1 MPGGVAGFPTRRM
14 GCWDP
19 RSTLHYDAAIGL
31 DHFLLSRRRVKQSS
45 GTEEAVHRVE
55 QVLEEELERIE
66 SPEAAQAAIDRAER
80 LSAGHTEAQGGQAA
94 AQQTVAASDQPAA
107 AARTIERAVEPAAP
121 ERSVADVL
129 TTAAAQS
136 VAPTPAAKPV
146 MEAAHAILAPAAPV
160 SPRARRGRRLLRDAV
175 LRRMGPLNALDARV
189 YLAMNEAPHPPALD
203 SLAWAL
209 ALVTTGGWIWI
220 VGSLVAH
227 LLHVP
232 RSWLAVKRLV
242 SSVLLATWLVEHPIK
257 SFFRRRRPFARIV
270 EALVI
275 GKKPGSWSFPSGH
288 TAASFA
294 SAWILS
300 TVWPRGAPVFFGAA
314 GVVGLSRIYVGA
326 HYPGDVG
333 SGALL
338 GVLLAEVIRRLLG
351 RRLS

>member
-1 MPGGVAGFPTRRM
+1 VQYEAT
-14 GCWDP
+14 
-19 RSTLHYDAAIGL
+19 AGL
-31 DHFLLSRRRVKQSS
+31 DHFLRSCLWVKPSS
-45 GTEEAVHRVE
+45 GAEEAEHRVE
-55 QVLEEELERIE
+55 HVLEAELERIE
-66 SPEAAQAAIDRAER
+66 SLAAAQAAIDRAER
-80 LSAGHTEAQGGQAA
+80 LSAGHTEAEGGQAA
-94 AQQTVAASDQPAA
+94 AHQTAAAVDEPAA
-107 AARTIERAVEPAAP
+107 AARTIERAAEPAAP
-121 ERSVADVL
+121 ERAVADVL

-136 VAPTPAAKPV
+136 VSQTPAAEPV
-146 MEAAHAILAPAAPV
+146 MAAAQATLTPGAPV
-160 SPRARRGRRLLRDAV
+160 SPRAGRGRRLLRDAL
-175 LRRMGPLNALDARV
+175 LRRMGPLNALDVRV

-203 SLAWAL
+203 RLAWAL

-232 RSWLAVKRLV
+232 KAWLAVKRLV
-242 SSVLLATWLVEHPIK
+242 ASALLATWLVEHPIK

-294 SAWILS
+294 GAWIVS
-300 TVWPRGAPVFFGAA
+300 TVWPRGTPVFFGAA
-314 GVVGLSRIYVGA
+314 GLVGLSRIYVGA

-338 GVLLAEVIRRLLG
+338 GVLFAEAIRRLLG
-351 RRLS
+351 RLIG